1 MISGT
6 PPTSPTLSGTPPPST
21 ASFAPPGALAG
32 PAPWSPKALAAISFF
47 FTFLPAGIMYAINYE
62 RLGQPKKKLPAM
74 LITVVAFLV
83 FGVVVVAT
91 PDSGPFQYAFRGFHV
106 AVAFFFLKS
115 PQALPFYIDFLKSI
129 KGFYNVGMMHF
140 NEISWEPGACDQTSA
155 QSDVTAQ
162 HVDMAARL
170 RNLRAE
176 EARLRTLFSKA
187 GDVSDLLEVE
197 QELSSVRGDIES
209 SQAQLAYLDQQVS
222 LSTLAISLSQPGP
235 IVRPAF
241 GASWGIAD
249 AITQGVQSAVA
260 VVRALIIGS
269 ITLAPLAAL
278 ILLAWGIARLVRRLR
293 AKRIPADDD
302 GAEDLPSAE

>member
-106 AVAFFFLKS
+106 AVAFFFLKR
-115 PQALPFYIDFLKSI
+115 PQALPFQEYLVKGGKPGKLTKPILASLGFVVLLVGAMFAYGYMEADKAQAQYDAGFELINKGELAQAEALFL
-129 KGFYNVGMMHF
+129 
-140 NEISWEPGACDQTSA
+140 
-155 QSDVTAQ
+155 
-162 HVDMAARL
+162 RL
-170 RNLRAE
+170 RE
-176 EARLRTLFSKA
+176 EAPE
-187 GDVSDLLEVE
+187 DVDPYWGLANVYARMERYDE
-197 QELSSVRGDIES
+197 AR
-209 SQAQLAYLDQQVS
+209 AQLNK
-222 LSTLAISLSQPGP
+222 TLELAPDLQPAIDMRERLK
-235 IVRPAF
+235 
-241 GASWGIAD
+241 
-249 AITQGVQSAVA
+249 AVA
-260 VVRALIIGS
+260 AEKVG
-269 ITLAPLAAL
+269 APAAT
-278 ILLAWGIARLVRRLR
+278 
-293 AKRIPADDD
+293 P
-302 GAEDLPSAE
+302 